1 MSMSAEQ
8 LTYARMLLS
17 DPGSSAIQSLLIQNA
32 VSGTF
37 TISYNG
43 QTTSALAF
51 DAPANVVQ
59 NALAALSNVGL
70 GNISV
75 NNGPTP
81 GSSVNNTP
89 AYDIY
94 FIGTLGEVA
103 QPMITVDTS
112 GLVGVSVSA
121 TVQQV
126 AIGGIQAFTDAEL
139 GTFYSLNDLNFY
151 LAIAFAFRTLASD
164 LSRLHDYVAGQ
175 SQEKMSQV
183 TASIMKL
190 ADFYQSYA
198 FAATQVQVV
207 GMVQVPPK
215 PIAYPRVTGVPSTSL
230 QIAPQWGPWSPWRG
244 RGRWWW

>member
-1 MSMSAEQ
+1 MAMSDDQ
-8 LTYARMLLS
+8 LAYARMLLS

-32 VSGTF
+32 TAGTF
-37 TISYNG
+37 TISYSG
-43 QTTSALAF
+43 QTTSALAYN
-51 DAPANVVQ
+51 APANEVQ
-59 NALAALSNVGL
+59 NALSSLSNVGL

-94 FIGTLGEVA
+94 FVGTLGEVA
-103 QPMITVDTS
+103 QPLITVDTS
-112 GLVGVSVSA
+112 LLVGIGASG

-126 AIGGIQAFTDAEL
+126 AMGGIQAFSDTEL
-139 GTFYSLNDLNFY
+139 GVFYSNNDLNFY
-151 LAIAFAFRTLASD
+151 LAIAFAFRALEAD

-183 TASIMKL
+183 TAEIKRL
-190 ADFYQSYA
+190 ADFYQDYA
-198 FAATQVQVV
+198 FAATQVQIV

-215 PIAYPRVTGVPSTSL
+215 PTAYPRTVGVPSTSL
-230 QIAPQWGPWSPWRG
+230 QIAPPWGAWGTWRG
-244 RGRWWW
+244 RGRWG

>member
-1 MSMSAEQ
+1 MSMIAEQ
-8 LTYARMLLS
+8 IAYARMLLS

-37 TISYNG
+37 TISYSG
-43 QTTSALAF
+43 QTTTALPWNAS
-51 DAPANVVQ
+51 ANVVQ
-59 NALAALSNVGL
+59 NALSALSNVGL

-81 GSSVNNTP
+81 GSGVNNTP

-94 FIGTLGEVA
+94 FLGTLGQVA
-103 QPMITVDTS
+103 QSMITVNTS
-112 GLVGVSVSA
+112 GLVGVAVSA
-121 TVQQV
+121 TVLQV
-126 AIGGIQAFTDAEL
+126 AMGGILAFGDTEL
-139 GTFYSLNDLNFY
+139 GVFYDSNDRNFY
-151 LAIAFAFRTLASD
+151 LAIAFAFRTLESD

-183 TASIMKL
+183 VASITKL

-215 PIAYPRVTGVPSTSL
+215 PTAYPRTVGVPSTSL
-230 QIAPQWGPWSPWRG
+230 QIAPSWGPWGSWRG
-244 RGRWWW
+244 RGRWG